1 MIIKAIYDNGHFDV
15 FDTDHLTDASL
26 YKGNSLTNLS
36 FNLEDLGAKRL
47 WLNLYYYEVA
57 DAYREQLGPYGL
69 PVARRR
75 DGWSFL
81 LVDDDDIDRLL
92 EVTADGK
99 VVLFRQGADLVGGIA
114 YNYASDVACEFNP
127 QSVKTHDYLVRA
139 LGPDHEEDIC
149 RMMGYNPQTY
159 AQVSEVQRRGAMQAK
174 DELSATESRF

>member
-1 MIIKAIYDNGHFDV
+1 MTETITIRRPDDWHVHLRDGAMLKAVLPFTAAQFGRAIIMP
-15 FDTDHLTDASL
+15 
-26 YKGNSLTNLS
+26 NLVPPVTTT
-36 FNLEDLGAKRL
+36 AM
-47 WLNLYYYEVA
+47 A

-99 VVLFRQGADLVGGIA
+99 VVLFRQGADLVDGIA
-114 YNYASDVACEFNP
+114 YNYASDVACELNP

-139 LGPDHEEDIC
+139 LGPAHEEEIC

-159 AQVSEVQRRGAMQAK
+159 AQVAEMQRRGAMQAK
-174 DELSATESRF
+174 DETRAAENRF